1 MCDSWNVSSMELFLD
16 KSSLVVNKRFALDVE
31 RAEYQP
37 VVCGHVQNTRE
48 LYQYLACF
56 RCGKTTVSELYV
68 VCTSCMQQCPEYKES
83 TWLVS
88 DVERPQ
94 CVSCMQP

>member
-1 MCDSWNVSSMELFLD
+1 MELFLD
-16 KSSLVVNKRFALDVE
+16 KSGLVVNKRLALDMERSEHQLYVAMSRIQGNFISTLLVLDVE
-31 RAEYQP
+31 KPQ
-37 VVCGHVQNTRE
+37 C
-48 LYQYLACF
+48 L
-56 RCGKTTVSELYV
+56 ELYV
-68 VCTSCMQQCPEYKES
+68 VCTSCMHQCPEYKES